1 MTQRLYIT
9 CAIDYVNSRPHIGT
23 AYEKIGADVMARWHR
38 LRGWEV
44 RLQLGNDEH
53 SANVL
58 KAARAQGLEPLAY
71 CDRMEPAFRQTWDR
85 LGIAYDGFI
94 RTTAPAHATAV
105 AAFFQL
111 IEQRQAPDGSPN
123 IYRGKY
129 TGWYCDSCEAFYTEK
144 DLDDKKCRV
153 HGLPTQWVEEDN
165 YFFALSKYTE
175 ALREHFHKHPQFILP
190 TIRRNEILRLLDE
203 GLQDISVSREGGTWG
218 IPLPSDARH
227 TVYVWFDALI
237 NYLTA
242 IGFGADARQCTT
254 WWKQAQVVHVIG
266 KDITRFHCVIWPAML
281 MAAGLTLPDTVFGHG
296 FVYHRGERM
305 SKTLG
310 NVVDPL
316 TLAEQYGADP
326 LRYFVLREN
335 SFGRD
340 GDFTWEHF
348 IARYN
353 GDLANGIGNLASR
366 TIGMVHRYCQGR
378 VPARDPKVA
387 LVGQEE
393 LRALIGSVAERVSA
407 ILDLQHDDW
416 DFHEALGAIWAAITA
431 ADKFIN
437 DNAPWNLHKQGDAVA
452 VQAVLAEVTAAVR
465 VITVLLSPFLPT
477 TAEKLWGQFGYAA
490 VHGPLA
496 EQALAT
502 VSGVKQCFPTKTTYV
517 VAEPTA
523 LFPRIEDEPK
533 EQSMDTTTTT
543 ATATPAPPETTAGLI
558 ALIAI
563 DEFAKIEL
571 RAATILQVERIAG
584 ADRLLKLQIDV
595 GDHQRQIVAGIA
607 QHYTPEEL
615 VGRQVCIV
623 ANLKPAKLRGI
634 QSEGMLLAA
643 SGPDTVSILTPLKP
657 VPNGS
662 KIK

>member
-23 AYEKIGADVMARWHR
+23 AYEKIGADVMARWYR

-58 KAARAQGLEPLAY
+58 RAARQQGLEPLAY
-71 CDRMEPAFRQTWDR
+71 CDQMEPAFRQTWDR
-85 LGIAYDGFI
+85 LSIAYDGFI

-111 IEQRQAPDGSPN
+111 IEQRHAPDGSPN

-165 YFFALSKYTE
+165 YFFALSKYTD

-190 TIRRNEILRLLDE
+190 TMRRNELLRLLEE
-203 GLQDISVSREGGTWG
+203 GLQDISVSREGGAWG
-218 IPLPSDARH
+218 IPLPSNARH

-242 IGFGADARQCTT
+242 IGFGQDRRHCKT
-254 WWKQAQVVHVIG
+254 WWEQAQVVHVIG
-266 KDITRFHCVIWPAML
+266 KDITRFHGVIWPAML
-281 MAAGLTLPDTVFGHG
+281 LAAGLALPNTVFGHG

-316 TLAEQYGADP
+316 ALAEQYGPDP
-326 LRYFVLREN
+326 LRYFLLREN

-366 TIGMVHRYCQGR
+366 TIGMVHRYCQGQ
-378 VPARDPKVA
+378 VPARAPKAA
-387 LVGQEE
+387 LVGRDALQT
-393 LRALIGSVAERVSA
+393 LIGSAADRL
-407 ILDLQHDDW
+407 ITLLDLQHDDW
-416 DFHEALGAIWAAITA
+416 DFHEALGIIWAAITA
-431 ADKFIN
+431 TDKFIN
-437 DNAPWNLHKQGDAVA
+437 ENAPWNLHKQGDQAA
-452 VQAVLAEVTAAVR
+452 LHAVLAEVTAALR
-465 VITVLLSPFLPT
+465 VISILLSPFLPT
-477 TAEKLWGQFGYAA
+477 TATKLWAQCGCETA
-490 VHGPLA
+490 HGPLA
-496 EQALAT
+496 DQSLAT
-502 VSGVKQCFPTKTTYV
+502 ISGTTKCFPVKTTYV
-517 VAEPTA
+517 VAEPTT
-523 LFPRIEDEPK
+523 LFPRIASEPK
-533 EQSMDTTTTT
+533 EPSMNITTT
-543 ATATPAPPETTAGLI
+543 AAATPPAQPEATAS
-558 ALIAI
+558 LIAI
-563 DEFAKIEL
+563 EDFATIEL
-571 RAATILQVERIAG
+571 RAATIVQVERIEG
-584 ADRLLKLQIDV
+584 ADRLLKLQVDV

-634 QSEGMLLAA
+634 QSDGMLLAA
-643 SGPDTVSILTPLKP
+643 SGTDTVSILTPLKP